1 MLTTKFC
8 GKIIFLISKLF
19 VFSGIEYENCVMDIC
34 QLPTS
39 IKKELDKESSS
50 KDLVSPRGKIKKE
63 NTFNIDNLLCE
74 ELRELLNDGL
84 LDFADESK
92 DGEESRHSKSPDNAQ
107 VDSHPQS
114 DALPG
119 EPPKKKRL
127 SSNGSVHSEVEE
139 MQASPRMDQSSPS
152 VFVSHEDEED
162 TSNSTTTLKLNCS
175 KVLYKNSRRK
185 MDRPRKRQRGSLDSD
200 SLIFSDSYGAEV
212 SSPGH
217 IIQRQLS
224 CSSLMHNHNNV
235 SSPVDD
241 YHSQSA
247 SPKCLEDYG
256 MPAPEDLSLR
266 SLGARQENMTNRKNC
281 WNSPCGAD
289 QNGNRNMPSVKFLED
304 VMNKHLPNLSQLSNH
319 DVKQSSAS
327 LSDDITNG
335 GIVSNSMNK
344 QQSPIQWT
352 GTESETHPAS
362 NLLRTLYAKRESVI
376 RSSNNSRSLSMESTA
391 LNMLTPPGNDGFK
404 EQLTLNIPQISVN
417 AKGSVLPSYT
427 SASHQTVSTVNE
439 SFNMTPPSSVSPTE
453 KLVSPFGME
462 GNFDHVSAV
471 CGSLTHVTSPPVT
484 LKSQTFPLT
493 VAAGV
498 TDFNCVKNTS
508 YNNVSPAYH
517 INEYS
522 HLTHAQNSFL
532 SYDVRPDSWY
542 SVSYQS

>member
-74 ELRELLNDGL
+74 ELKELLNDGL

-92 DGEESRHSKSPDNAQ
+92 DGEESHHSKSPDNAQ

-139 MQASPRMDQSSPS
+139 MQASPRMDHSSPP
-152 VFVSHEDEED
+152 VFISHDDEED

-241 YHSQSA
+241 YHSHSA

-517 INEYS
+517 INEYP

>member
-1 MLTTKFC
+1 
-8 GKIIFLISKLF
+8 
-19 VFSGIEYENCVMDIC
+19 MDIC

-50 KDLVSPRGKIKKE
+50 KDLVGPRGKIKKE

-74 ELRELLNDGL
+74 ELKELLNDGL

-139 MQASPRMDQSSPS
+139 VASPRMDHSSPP
-152 VFVSHEDEED
+152 VFISHDDEED

-241 YHSQSA
+241 YHSHSA

-266 SLGARQENMTNRKNC
+266 SLGARQENMTNTNRKNC

-376 RSSNNSRSLSMESTA
+376 RSSNNSRSLSMESSA

-517 INEYS
+517 INEYP

>member
-1 MLTTKFC
+1 MLTTKFL

-139 MQASPRMDQSSPS
+139 MQASPRMDHSSPP
-152 VFVSHEDEED
+152 VFISHDDEED

-241 YHSQSA
+241 YHSHSA

-281 WNSPCGAD
+281 WNSPCSAD

-335 GIVSNSMNK
+335 DIVSNSMNK

-376 RSSNNSRSLSMESTA
+376 RSSNNSRSLSMESSA

-517 INEYS
+517 INEYP

>member
-92 DGEESRHSKSPDNAQ
+92 DGEESHHSKSPDNAQ

-139 MQASPRMDQSSPS
+139 VASPRMDHSSPP
-152 VFVSHEDEED
+152 VFVPHDDEED

-241 YHSQSA
+241 YHSHSA

-376 RSSNNSRSLSMESTA
+376 RSSNNSRSLSMESSA
-391 LNMLTPPGNDGFK
+391 LNMLTPPGNEGFK

-484 LKSQTFPLT
+484 LKSHTFPLT

-517 INEYS
+517 INEYP

>member
-139 MQASPRMDQSSPS
+139 MQASPRMDQSSP
-152 VFVSHEDEED
+152 VFVSHDDEED

-224 CSSLMHNHNNV
+224 CSSLMHNHNNI

-241 YHSQSA
+241 YHSHSA

-376 RSSNNSRSLSMESTA
+376 RSSNNSRSLSMESSA

-517 INEYS
+517 INEYP

>member
-74 ELRELLNDGL
+74 ELKELLNDGL

-92 DGEESRHSKSPDNAQ
+92 DAEESHHSKSPDNAQ

-139 MQASPRMDQSSPS
+139 MQASPRMDHSSPP
-152 VFVSHEDEED
+152 VFISHDDEED

-241 YHSQSA
+241 YHSHSA

-376 RSSNNSRSLSMESTA
+376 RSSNNSRSLSMESSA

-517 INEYS
+517 INEYP

>member
-74 ELRELLNDGL
+74 ELKELLNDGL

-92 DGEESRHSKSPDNAQ
+92 DGEERRHSKSPDNAQ

-139 MQASPRMDQSSPS
+139 MQASPRMDHSSPP
-152 VFVSHEDEED
+152 VFISHDDEED

-241 YHSQSA
+241 YHSHSA

-327 LSDDITNG
+327 LSDDITSG
-335 GIVSNSMNK
+335 DIVSNSMNK

-376 RSSNNSRSLSMESTA
+376 RSSNNSRSLSMESSA
-391 LNMLTPPGNDGFK
+391 LNMLTPPGNEGFK

-517 INEYS
+517 INEYP

>member
-1 MLTTKFC
+1 
-8 GKIIFLISKLF
+8 
-19 VFSGIEYENCVMDIC
+19 MDIC

-50 KDLVSPRGKIKKE
+50 KDFVSPRGKIKKE

-74 ELRELLNDGL
+74 ELKDLLNDGL

-127 SSNGSVHSEVEE
+127 SSNGSEHSEVEE
-139 MQASPRMDQSSPS
+139 MQASPRMDHSSPP
-152 VFVSHEDEED
+152 VFVPHDDEED

-224 CSSLMHNHNNV
+224 CSSLMHNHTND

-241 YHSQSA
+241 YHSHSA

-327 LSDDITNG
+327 LSDDITSG
-335 GIVSNSMNK
+335 DIVSNSMNK

-376 RSSNNSRSLSMESTA
+376 RSSNNSRSLSMESSA
-391 LNMLTPPGNDGFK
+391 LNMLTPPGNDSFK

-484 LKSQTFPLT
+484 LKSHTFPLT

-517 INEYS
+517 INEYP

>member
-63 NTFNIDNLLCE
+63 NIFNIDNLLCE
-74 ELRELLNDGL
+74 ELKELLNDGL

-139 MQASPRMDQSSPS
+139 MQASPRMDHSSPP
-152 VFVSHEDEED
+152 VFVPHDDEED

-224 CSSLMHNHNNV
+224 CSSLMHNHTNG

-241 YHSQSA
+241 YHSHSA

-319 DVKQSSAS
+319 DIKQSSAS

-376 RSSNNSRSLSMESTA
+376 RSSNNSRSLSMESSA

-517 INEYS
+517 INEYP

>member
-1 MLTTKFC
+1 
-8 GKIIFLISKLF
+8 
-19 VFSGIEYENCVMDIC
+19 MDIC

-92 DGEESRHSKSPDNAQ
+92 DGEESRHSKIPDNAQ

-127 SSNGSVHSEVEE
+127 SSNGSEHSEVEE
-139 MQASPRMDQSSPS
+139 MQASPRMDHSSPP
-152 VFVSHEDEED
+152 VFVPHDDEED

-224 CSSLMHNHNNV
+224 CSSLMHNHNNI

-241 YHSQSA
+241 YHSHSA

-266 SLGARQENMTNRKNC
+266 SLGARQENMTNANRKNC

-376 RSSNNSRSLSMESTA
+376 RSSNNSRSLSMESSA

-517 INEYS
+517 INEYP
-522 HLTHAQNSFL
+522 HLTQAQNSFL

>member
-63 NTFNIDNLLCE
+63 NTFNIDNFLCE
-74 ELRELLNDGL
+74 ELKELLNDGL

-152 VFVSHEDEED
+152 VFVSHDDEED

-224 CSSLMHNHNNV
+224 CSSLMHNHTNG

-241 YHSQSA
+241 YHSHSA

-517 INEYS
+517 INEYP

>member
-63 NTFNIDNLLCE
+63 NIFNIDNLLCE
-74 ELRELLNDGL
+74 ELKELLNDGL

-139 MQASPRMDQSSPS
+139 MQASPRMDHSSPP
-152 VFVSHEDEED
+152 VFISHDDEED

-185 MDRPRKRQRGSLDSD
+185 MDRPRKRQRRSLDSD

-241 YHSQSA
+241 YHSHSA

-376 RSSNNSRSLSMESTA
+376 RSSNNSRSLSMESSA

-517 INEYS
+517 INEYP

>member
-63 NTFNIDNLLCE
+63 NIFNIDNLLCE
-74 ELRELLNDGL
+74 ELKELLNDGL

-139 MQASPRMDQSSPS
+139 MQASPRMDHSSPP
-152 VFVSHEDEED
+152 VFISHDDEED

-241 YHSQSA
+241 YHSHSA

-335 GIVSNSMNK
+335 DTVSNSMNK

-391 LNMLTPPGNDGFK
+391 LNMLTPPGNEGFK

-484 LKSQTFPLT
+484 LKSHTFPLT

-517 INEYS
+517 INEYP

>member
-1 MLTTKFC
+1 
-8 GKIIFLISKLF
+8 
-19 VFSGIEYENCVMDIC
+19 MDIC

-74 ELRELLNDGL
+74 ELKELLNDGL

-139 MQASPRMDQSSPS
+139 MQASPRMDHSSPP
-152 VFVSHEDEED
+152 VFVPHDDEED

-224 CSSLMHNHNNV
+224 CSSLMHNHTNG

-241 YHSQSA
+241 YHSHSA

-289 QNGNRNMPSVKFLED
+289 QNDNRNMPSVKFLED

-319 DVKQSSAS
+319 DVKQSSVS

-376 RSSNNSRSLSMESTA
+376 RSSNNSRSLSMESSA
-391 LNMLTPPGNDGFK
+391 LNMLTPPGNEGFK

-498 TDFNCVKNTS
+498 TDFNCVKNTI

-517 INEYS
+517 INEYP

>member
-74 ELRELLNDGL
+74 ELKELLNDGL

-114 DALPG
+114 DALTG

-139 MQASPRMDQSSPS
+139 MQASPRMDHSSPP
-152 VFVSHEDEED
+152 VFVSHDDEED

-241 YHSQSA
+241 YHSHSA

-517 INEYS
+517 INEYP